1 MQNRLYI
8 LRIILPALLAAASLA
23 SCRKDPSPV
32 PAGDTAI
39 AFSSSVSGTKAL
51 INSVKDVTAFKVYG
65 YYTIDGTASHT
76 AFDGTAV
83 TRAGALWQY
92 SPARYWLPGAKY
104 SFAAFHPADA
114 SVRIVNPDIDENGV
128 FEKLSF
134 EYEKTGFYDDFMLA
148 SASMTTDEAA
158 GKGYQVGMCFS
169 HILSNIK
176 INIGFADDV
185 QNGTSIRITR
195 AEINGMK
202 SSGTYTVGQGWSD
215 LSTTSLQLTS
225 NIPDV
230 VLKKIDDKVYNNDTE
245 LTDGTISLTGDEGL
259 TVIPVDLTENSNAVR
274 IILNC
279 EISIDGINYTAKRI
293 EKTIRATGS
302 VPAWLE
308 GKSYTYKALLDVD
321 YSISFAEPTV
331 TAWEDE
337 QATGSVIIK

>member
-1 MQNRLYI
+1 
-8 LRIILPALLAAASLA
+8 
-23 SCRKDPSPV
+23 
-32 PAGDTAI
+32 
-39 AFSSSVSGTKAL
+39 
-51 INSVKDVTAFKVYG
+51 
-65 YYTIDGTASHT
+65 
-76 AFDGTAV
+76 
-83 TRAGALWQY
+83 
-92 SPARYWLPGAKY
+92 
-104 SFAAFHPADA
+104 
-114 SVRIVNPDIDENGV
+114 
-128 FEKLSF
+128 
-134 EYEKTGFYDDFMLA
+134 
-148 SASMTTDEAA
+148 MTTDDAA
-158 GKGYQVGMCFS
+158 AKGYKVGMNFS

-176 INIGFADDV
+176 INIGFANDI

-331 TAWEDE
+331 TDWEDE